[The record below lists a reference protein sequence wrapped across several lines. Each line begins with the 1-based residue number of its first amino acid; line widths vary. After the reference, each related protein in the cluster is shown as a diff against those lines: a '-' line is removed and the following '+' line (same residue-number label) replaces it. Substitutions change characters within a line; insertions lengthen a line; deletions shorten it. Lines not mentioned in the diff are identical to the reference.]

1 MTPYEHSRRRRQA
14 RGAHEDA
21 YRRRTRRQ
29 RRRSRARHRRKL
41 ALFVAA
47 VVLVLAGIGAAG
59 ITGAATIGPRCD
71 LDRLRPVEIGQNSF
85 VYAADGSLLGS
96 IPAEKN
102 RQPVPLARIS
112 RWMRLATIAI
122 EDRRFYEHS
131 GVDLEGI
138 ARALAADV
146 RAGKVV
152 EGGST
157 LTQQLVRNLYVGNEV
172 TFERKAIEAC
182 LAIRLNR
189 RRSKDWILESYLNT
203 VFYGSRAYGVHAAA
217 QTYFSKPAW
226 KLGLDE
232 SALLAGLTQAPSV
245 YDPFN
250 DPRTAIARRDQV
262 LRAMYDQG
270 KITRRQYQEAI
281 SIREIRL
288 RPGRLYSRIRE
299 PYFFSYVRPLLVAQY
314 GANTVRSGG
323 LRVYT
328 TVDRRFQ
335 QAAREAIRRTL
346 PYRDDP
352 AAAIVSINPRN
363 GAIRA
368 MTAVTPGRRGNQFNL
383 ASQARRQAG
392 STFKT
397 FVLTAAVAEGVN
409 PDTTTYSSQPF
420 VWRPDP
426 TGSCDDDTAWCVET
440 YSGDYL
446 GTVDIAG
453 ATIASDNT
461 VFAQLTLDLGADK
474 VAAMAHRLGVRSSLK
489 TKEGVHVPSVGLGS
503 AGVSPLD
510 MASAYA
516 TLAAGGIYSEPMAIR
531 KVVLPDGTE
540 DKDAGWG
547 VPQRKRVVAD
557 WVASEVTEI
566 LEDNVDGGTGVAAD
580 EFFNLPTAGK
590 TGTTDDHTDA
600 WFCGYTPNLSTTV
613 WVGYPQGQIPM
624 ESVHGISVAG
634 GTFPA
639 IIWNLFMRA
648 TVGHTDP
655 GEFPEPRSEPVWVD
669 FERGQY
675 ANSYDYDDDGYT
687 WYPPAPEPQPEP
699 SPEPQPEPPAAPPPP
714 PANGPV
720 STPPVHPPRR
730 DE

>member
-1 MTPYEHSRRRRQA
+1 VSPYRRRPGRDSG
-14 RGAHEDA
+14 RGIYDDA
-21 YRRRTRRQ
+21 YRRRTRRK
-29 RRRSRARHRRKL
+29 RRRARARHRRKL
-41 ALFVAA
+41 AVLASAF
-47 VVLVLAGIGAAG
+47 VLVIAGIGAAG
-59 ITGAATIGPRCD
+59 ITGAATVGSRCD
-71 LDRLRPVEIGQNSF
+71 LDKLRPVEIGQNSF

-102 RQPVPLARIS
+102 RQPVPLNRIS
-112 RWMRLATIAI
+112 KWMRLATIAI

-131 GVDLEGI
+131 GIDLEGI

-157 LTQQLVRNLYVGNEV
+157 ITQQLVRNLYVGNEV

-182 LAIRLNR
+182 LAIRLNN
-189 RRSKDWILESYLNT
+189 RRSKNWILENYLNT

-226 KLGLDE
+226 RLGLGE

-250 DPRTAIARRDQV
+250 NPRTALARRDQV
-262 LRAMYDQG
+262 LRAMLEQG
-270 KITRRQYQEAI
+270 KITQRQFRDAVSSRQL
-281 SIREIRL
+281 SL
-288 RPGRLYSRIRE
+288 RPGRLYTRIRE

-314 GANTVRSGG
+314 GAATVRSGG

-335 QAAREAIRRTL
+335 QQARNAILRTL

-352 AAAIVSINPRN
+352 AAAIVAINPQN

-368 MTAVTPGRRGNQFNL
+368 MAAVTPGKRGNQFNL

-397 FVLTAAVAEGVN
+397 FVLAAAIAEGVD
-409 PDTTTYSSQPF
+409 PDSTSYTSRHFTYQPDPLSEPWEVSTYSN
-420 VWRPDP
+420 
-426 TGSCDDDTAWCVET
+426 E
-440 YSGDYL
+440 YL
-446 GTVDIAG
+446 GTVPIST
-453 ATIASDNT
+453 ATLASDNT
-461 VFAQLTLDLGADK
+461 VFAQLTLDLGPEK
-474 VAAMAHRLGVRSSLK
+474 VAAMAHRLGVRSNLK
-489 TKEGVHVPSVGLGS
+489 TAEGVHVPSLGLGS

-531 KVVLPDGTE
+531 KVILPGGIE

-547 VPQRKRVVAD
+547 VPRRTRAVAD
-557 WVASEVTEI
+557 WVAGEVTEI
-566 LEDNVDGGTGVAAD
+566 LEDNIDEGTGTGAGI
-580 EFFNLPTAGK
+580 FFDRPAAGK
-590 TGTTDDHTDA
+590 TGTTDEHTDA

-613 WVGYPQGQIPM
+613 WVGYPQAQIPM
-624 ESVHGISVAG
+624 ENVHGISVAG

-639 IIWNLFMRA
+639 TIWNLFMRS
-648 TVGHTDP
+648 TIGNTEPVD
-655 GEFPEPRSEPVWVD
+655 FPEPRSEPTWVP

-675 ANSYDYDDDGYT
+675 ANEYYDDDDDDY
-687 WYPPAPEPQPEP
+687 YYAPSPSP
-699 SPEPQPEPPAAPPPP
+699 SPEPQPEPQPEPPPPPPPPP
-714 PANGPV
+714 PAPDGDGDV
-720 STPPVHPPRR
+720 STPPTHPPRDGDR
-730 DE
+730 